1 MAIVIRSATRT
12 ASISTRDSTLGA
24 NADISRTVQ
33 RRRGK
38 TDPEV
43 DMDASIVPPLSEC
56 HFYHAMDLPGIGP
69 VDGDWDLRGRFDQ
82 YVGNVDLQGKT
93 VLDVGTASGFLSFEA
108 EKRGA
113 TVFSFDADGPERIQ
127 LVPPASRDP
136 EHRAYLSQYFSQ
148 MRNSYKLAHHAFQ
161 SQATPVYGDVYGL
174 SDVAPQC
181 DIAIVAQIL
190 VHLRDP
196 IGALEQAALLA
207 KERLIIVE
215 GVFSDDQT
223 LPVIH
228 FLGEHAPYAWWHL
241 SLPLYKA
248 VLPKLGFEIE
258 RVETDQYKSLGADR
272 HTLMTLVSRRA

>member
-1 MAIVIRSATRT
+1 M
-12 ASISTRDSTLGA
+12 
-24 NADISRTVQ
+24 N
-33 RRRGK
+33 
-38 TDPEV
+38 
-43 DMDASIVPPLSEC
+43 ASIVPALSEC
-56 HFYHAMDLPGIGP
+56 HFYHAMDLPGTGP

-82 YVGNVDLQGKT
+82 YVGNVALQGKT

-113 TVFSFDADGPERIQ
+113 TVFSFDADGPDRIQ
-127 LVPPASRDP
+127 LVPPWIREPD
-136 EHRAYLSQYFSQ
+136 HCAYQSEYYRQ
-148 MRNSYKLAHHAFQ
+148 MRNSYKFAHHAFR
-161 SQATPVYGDVYGL
+161 SQAAPVYGDIYRM

-181 DIAIVAQIL
+181 DVAIVAQIL

-196 IGALEQAALLA
+196 IGALDQAASLA

-215 GVFSDDQT
+215 GVFSQERT
-223 LPVIH
+223 LPIMH
-228 FLGEHAPYAWWHL
+228 FLGEHVPYAWWHL

-258 RVETDQYKSLGADR
+258 SVKTGQYISLGEDHTRAE